1 MIEVEIMCGRYFF
14 QMEQDQAAF
23 QHLWDHWNTNEL
35 DTFQE
40 GEVFPT
46 QQALVLLPSIPHDYS
61 LTVMKWGIHGYQNRL
76 IINARSV
83 GIQEKYTFR
92 PYIHNRCVIVANGF
106 YEWQRNGHA
115 KTKYYIQFDQE
126 PLMYMAGI
134 YNSEQAFVIITKEA
148 QNEMARI
155 HHRMPILMNK
165 SQMLAYL
172 HQKPFQEK
180 KEIIIQ
186 AV

>member
-1 MIEVEIMCGRYFF
+1 
-14 QMEQDQAAF
+14 
-23 QHLWDHWNTNEL
+23 
-35 DTFQE
+35 
-40 GEVFPT
+40 
-46 QQALVLLPSIPHDYS
+46 
-61 LTVMKWGIHGYQNRL
+61 
-76 IINARSV
+76 
-83 GIQEKYTFR
+83 
-92 PYIHNRCVIVANGF
+92 
-106 YEWQRNGHA
+106 
-115 KTKYYIQFDQE
+115 
-126 PLMYMAGI
+126 MYMAGI